1 MKTKIK
7 DERGYEVTLGWLQRC
22 QRIVDNSD
30 DSDNYREGT
39 SPVMIKSYRDSMK
52 RRLRIL
58 QDEVDEY
65 ERHNPNVSSVLMRKT
80 RGYSRD
86 LSKKV
91 AG

>member
-7 DERGYEVTLGWLQRC
+7 NGREYEVTLEWLRRC
-22 QRIVDNSD
+22 QHVVDNSS

-58 QDEVDEY
+58 QNEVDEY
-65 ERHNPNVSSVLMRKT
+65 ERHNPNDPSVLMHKA
-80 RGYSRD
+80 RGVSKD
-86 LSKKV
+86 LPKV